1 VKNSDYIVLA
11 SMTSADVDTVATLA
25 AECADDAW
33 PASMFQSELECA
45 GSQVWLLKDSGGRLL
60 GFIVLRVVAG
70 VAEIFNVA
78 VSPRHQRCGHGTLLI
93 THAVSQ
99 ARDADC
105 ERVWLEV
112 RESNKSA
119 ISLYNQCRFITIGIR
134 PGYYDKGNENAV
146 QMELNLPRKRP
157 NV

>member
-1 VKNSDYIVLA
+1 
-11 SMTSADVDTVATLA
+11 MTAADVDTVATLA

-33 PASMFQSELECA
+33 SAALFQSELECA

-99 ARDADC
+99 ARDAGC

-112 RESNKSA
+112 RESNQSA
-119 ISLYNQCRFITIGIR
+119 INLYNQCRFRTVGIR
-134 PGYYDKGNENAV
+134 PGYYDKGKENAL
-146 QMELNLPRKRP
+146 QMELNLPRERS